1 MRTVSVSTIALSVMT
16 LASVSTLAA
25 AFMPSTAVHDAQL
38 SPTSKSYTNGEMSPF
53 TISSWDPQQLLV
65 SQPHDLFETFGLM
78 RLGLGGGPG
87 SSKEGVFWVGQGALY
102 EAYTGKILATFEGFD
117 IGKGVR
123 LSNNHMRQLSR
134 KIFWFR
140 DPSTGEIMEEFN
152 AKPVRPIIYDSQ
164 MIDYHR
170 DMDGSITYSVEAS
183 SRDLEDM
190 PKSKITSQMAGPNQM
205 MINVPV
211 FIDIPITT
219 PQGKG
224 RYQAWEFYDYS
235 FDPSFPEDR
244 LPTIAWSRQG
254 MVPPFIMDSTAV
266 MKFSGYRVD
275 SFDELPER
283 MRLEVERAYPHFKAP
298 PKDEEEVRETSNR

>member
-1 MRTVSVSTIALSVMT
+1 
-16 LASVSTLAA
+16 
-25 AFMPSTAVHDAQL
+25 
-38 SPTSKSYTNGEMSPF
+38 
-53 TISSWDPQQLLV
+53 
-65 SQPHDLFETFGLM
+65 
-78 RLGLGGGPG
+78 
-87 SSKEGVFWVGQGALY
+87 
-102 EAYTGKILATFEGFD
+102 
-117 IGKGVR
+117 
-123 LSNNHMRQLSR
+123 MRQLSR

-152 AKPVRPIIYDSQ
+152 GKPVRPIIYDSQ

-190 PKSKITSQMAGPNQM
+190 PKSKITSQMAGSNQM

-298 PKDEEEVRETSNR
+298 PKDEE